1 MLSEQIE
8 KLPPF
13 LQRELSDYLEF
24 LKVKYHVASQ
34 PVQIDFS
41 WEGGLADLRDQYD
54 SVTLQHKILEWR

>member
-24 LKVKYHVASQ
+24 LKVKYHVASP